1 MTTIATLKK
10 IDLDVDTTALQKAR
24 LVLKSI
30 DHPLRLSICKLIHRN
45 GRLIVTDICKKLKL
59 EQYVASQHLK
69 WLRTARVV
77 RTERDGK
84 MIYYS
89 LDYERLTELNRI
101 TTDFISK

>member
-1 MTTIATLKK
+1 
-10 IDLDVDTTALQKAR
+10 
-24 LVLKSI
+24 VLKSI

-45 GRLIVTDICKKLKL
+45 GRMIVTDIYRKLKL
-59 EQYVASQHLK
+59 EQSVASQHLK

-84 MIYYS
+84 RIYYS

-101 TTDFISK
+101 TVAFLS